1 VNPENEA
8 GITDSGQTV
17 GKEESNDTEVISD
30 SGKDPELVNLFEEE
44 TDEQKEKRSI
54 ITKFYNLL
62 KI

>member
-1 VNPENEA
+1 ME
-8 GITDSGQTV
+8 I
-17 GKEESNDTEVISD
+17 ISD
-30 SGKDPELVNLFEEE
+30 SAKDQELMNLFEEE